1 MNAVSRKT
9 VEPTI
14 LSEVIRRIVEVVQ
27 PEKIVLFGSGARG
40 EMGPNSDLDL
50 MVVKAGVAHRG
61 KLTELIYSNLWGV
74 GQAVDVLVVTPED
87 IETYKNSFCLV
98 IEPALREG
106 IVVYDRA
113 SLAALSDR
121 IPVIPNTDPTPGSAG
136 FQPALGAEECFAGK
150 MPALPA

>member
-27 PEKIVLFGSGARG
+27 PEQIVLFGSGARG

-61 KLTELIYSNLWGV
+61 KLTELIYANLWGV

-106 IVVYDRA
+106 IVVYDME
-113 SLAALSDR
+113 
-121 IPVIPNTDPTPGSAG
+121 P
-136 FQPALGAEECFAGK
+136 
-150 MPALPA
+150 